1 MKTGDLV
8 KHKRQASYGVGIVLK
23 MKHRHLTFDRAVVYF
38 SKFMVG
44 CEFRTKD
51 LEVVNE
57 NR

>member
-1 MKTGDLV
+1 MKVGDLV
-8 KHKRQASYGVGIVLK
+8 KHKRQSSYGVGIVLE
-23 MKHRHLTFDRAVVYF
+23 MKSRHLTFDRAVVYF

-44 CEFRTKD
+44 CQFRAKD

>member
-1 MKTGDLV
+1 MKVGDLV

-44 CEFRTKD
+44 CEFRTTD
-51 LEVVNE
+51 LEVT
-57 NR
+57 